1 MDVLACD
8 IGMASV
14 RAKSRCCIGFFNKKK
29 CDVSGRFRARDIEIS
44 SQRSN
49 SASTTFSKKI
59 IVKAFLKKAVNGNVL
74 IRWKPFFYTLYKIF
88 SHNVYCPKHKMFNDK
103 IAFSTNN
110 CEILDNVLM
119 FEEIRDAID
128 SFFDKHNRCIIM
140 ACNNY
145 VVYSEQYNFMTRS
158 RRLRIKNATELI
170 CDIADA
176 IDLIKY

>member
-8 IGMASV
+8 IGMTSI
-14 RAKSRCCIGFFNKKK
+14 RAKSRCCVGFFNKRKH
-29 CDVSGRFRARDIEIS
+29 DVTGRFRARDIEIS
-44 SQRSN
+44 RQRSN
-49 SASTTFSKKI
+49 TAATTFSKKI
-59 IVKAFLKKAVNGNVL
+59 TVRAFLKKTINCNIL
-74 IRWKPFFYTLYKIF
+74 IRRKPFLYALYKIF
-88 SHNVYCPKHKMFNDK
+88 SHNVYCPKCKMFNDK

-110 CEILDNVLM
+110 REILDNVLM
-119 FEEIRDAID
+119 FEEIRDFID
-128 SFFDKHNRCIIM
+128 SFFDKTNRGIIM
-140 ACNNY
+140 VYNNY